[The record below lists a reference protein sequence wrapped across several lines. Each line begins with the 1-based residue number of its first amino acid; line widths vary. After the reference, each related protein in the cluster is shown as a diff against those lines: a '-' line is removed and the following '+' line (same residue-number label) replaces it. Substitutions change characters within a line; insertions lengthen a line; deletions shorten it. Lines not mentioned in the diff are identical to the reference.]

1 VIAIAFFFS
10 AMSPYSWLAAERI
23 GTLISEAE
31 WKPVFGG
38 RVLKAHGRAS
48 WGLAEGRATGMAD
61 CEARA
66 RRYGLGEMR
75 WPDAWP
81 SNGALV
87 ARALIYAERQRRLER
102 FALTAM
108 RSQFLEGR
116 DLGEL
121 ETLREVASRVG
132 LSPDDAAAA
141 VADLEID
148 AAMRAA
154 SDEAIARGVF
164 GIPTALVG
172 DTLFWGDDR
181 LDEAAALA
189 ANAPQP

>member
-23 GTLISEAE
+23 GTLIPETE

-38 RVLKAHGRAS
+38 RVLEAHGRAS
-48 WGLAEGRATGMAD
+48 WGLGEHRATGMAD

-66 RRYGLGEMR
+66 RSYGLGRMS

-87 ARALIYAERQRRLER
+87 ARALIYAERQRQLER
-102 FALTAM
+102 FALAAM
-108 RSQFLEGR
+108 RIQFLEGR

-121 ETLREVASRVG
+121 ETLRAVASRVG
-132 LSPDDAAAA
+132 FSSDDTAAA
-141 VADLEID
+141 VEDPEVD
-148 AAMRAA
+148 AAIRAA

-164 GIPTALVG
+164 GIPTAVVG

-189 ANAPQP
+189 GSGRQP